1 MSILA
6 GFMLPH
12 PPLIIPDIGRGKE
25 QEIQNTIDAYHK
37 AAQELAALRPETI
50 LLLSPHQTMY
60 ADYFHISPGRSARG
74 DFGQFGAKEVCMEV
88 SYDTEFVTYLG
99 GIAGSHN
106 LHAGTLGEREK
117 KLDHGTMVPL
127 WFVNQHY
134 TEYRLVR
141 IGLSGFPLTA
151 HYRLGQCI
159 REVAEMLGRKAVI
172 IASGD
177 LSHRLKEDGP
187 YGYRKEGPQYDA
199 RIMDVMERG
208 AFGELFSFSESFC
221 ETAAECG
228 HRSFTIMAGAFDR
241 TSLDVERLSY
251 EGPFGV
257 GYGICTFHVRGMERG
272 CSMEEKRSMAEK
284 CSMKESRFMKETRS
298 TKEAI
303 FMEETHFM
311 KEATSMEETHS
322 TQEKHSMEN
331 MHSMDN
337 APSTDETRN
346 FLEQFEARE
355 KKRLCAQQ
363 AKEDPYVKLARHTIE
378 TWLRTGELPRVPEEL
393 PGELYSRRAG
403 AFVSLKEDGRLRGC
417 IGTTRAVQGSLA
429 EEIMHNAV
437 SACSQDPRFSP
448 VELWEAE
455 RLTITVDVL
464 GDTQRLSSPD
474 ELDVK
479 RYGVIVTKGGR
490 RGLLLPNLEGVDTV
504 EQQIAIAKQ
513 KAGISEQEQVALER
527 FEVVRHY

>member
-12 PPLIIPDIGRGKE
+12 PPLVIPDIGRGKE

-74 DFGQFGAKEVCMEV
+74 DFGQFGAKQVCMEV

-127 WFVNQHY
+127 WFVNQYY

-272 CSMEEKRSMAEK
+272 RSME
-284 CSMKESRFMKETRS
+284 
-298 TKEAI
+298 
-303 FMEETHFM
+303 
-311 KEATSMEETHS
+311 EATSMEETHS

-393 PGELYSRRAG
+393 PEELYSRRAG